1 MNDEI
6 FERLADAL
14 DKLPNGFPRTPSNV
28 EIPMLKKLFT
38 PEEAKLVSLLTVDY
52 ESVDVIAQRAGM
64 EVEDTQSMLIE
75 MAKRWQTLLKKEG
88 RKLSFRLAPFIVGIY
103 EGHLERMDHEFAH
116 LFEEYMDD
124 GGAAGI
130 MKPLPALQRV
140 VPAQGTVKSEW
151 ILPYDDVR
159 ALFDAAKVFGV
170 RDCICRK
177 QQDLI
182 EKRECDFP
190 LLN

>member
-1 MNDEI
+1 MNDEVY
-6 FERLADAL
+6 EKLAQAL

-38 PEEAKLVSLLTVDY
+38 PEEAHLASLLTRDY

-64 EVEDTQSMLIE
+64 ENNDAQSMLIE
-75 MAKRWQTLLKKEG
+75 MAKRWQTFLKKDG
-88 RKLSFRLAPFIVGIY
+88 RKLYFRLAPFIVGIY

-116 LFEEYMDD
+116 LFEEYMYD
-124 GGAAGI
+124 GGADGI
-130 MKPLPALQRV
+130 MKPFPAIHRV
-140 VPAQGTVKSEW
+140 VPAKGTVKTEW

-159 ALFDAAKVFGV
+159 AMLDGAKAFAV

-177 QQDLI
+177 QQDLLGRRKC
-182 EKRECDFP
+182 EFP